1 MKATDILMEEHQL
14 IERLLNA
21 LEAAAQKLEQGRA
34 TRPELFLEAVDFN
47 LVFTDGCHR
56 RKEEGAL
63 FPALV
68 AHGMPERT
76 GPIVALLHEHSQGR
90 EYSGLVR
97 EAVRRWQAGDDTAR
111 TLIVA
116 TVYQYVEL
124 LRQHIHKENSILFQ
138 MATRII
144 PPEAQDRLVAA
155 FERIEREDI
164 GAGAKPKYR
173 ALVETLE
180 REAWT

>member
-1 MKATDILMEEHQL
+1 M
-14 IERLLNA
+14 
-21 LEAAAQKLEQGRA
+21 
-34 TRPELFLEAVDFN
+34 
-47 LVFTDGCHR
+47 
-56 RKEEGAL
+56 
-63 FPALV
+63 
-68 AHGMPERT
+68 
-76 GPIVALLHEHSQGR
+76 
-90 EYSGLVR
+90 
-97 EAVRRWQAGDDTAR
+97 
-111 TLIVA
+111 A

-164 GAGAKPKYR
+164 GTGAKPKYR